1 MVAANCIWMFGEISV
16 YPPRYH
22 KSFCLCIQSRR
33 GLLNERISHT
43 EWASEWVGGRECL
56 SPFLWLFFLLS
67 SDVAISENLSNWRTQ
82 ERCHLKSRDC
92 HPPKHAWKIS
102 FTCLCPT
109 SHLTFPNLHRVSK
122 NIDKC
127 HLVLGPLVRR
137 NRQVSLHLSKWGKW
151 SGGERGDCSVTEM
164 DPEVGRLRRTKER
177 QLWNILQAQT

>member
-1 MVAANCIWMFGEISV
+1 MKCKWTVSKERLLCQMVAANCIWMFGEISV

-92 HPPKHAWKIS
+92 HPPK
-102 FTCLCPT
+102 TCLKDILYLPVSHITPYISKPPQSLKEYWQMSPGFRPT
-109 SHLTFPNLHRVSK
+109 CEK
-122 NIDKC
+122 E
-127 HLVLGPLVRR
+127 
-137 NRQVSLHLSKWGKW
+137 QA
-151 SGGERGDCSVTEM
+151 SVFA
-164 DPEVGRLRRTKER
+164 LK
-177 QLWNILQAQT
+177 